1 MHKPFKTLV
10 FLTTILSIFFVIS
23 ILPFNKIKV
32 NNIFEIKIP
41 KFSFYINQPK
51 PNIKA
56 VNIIKNIEN
65 INKPSINIDTLEKKI
80 KDTLYIINTPIEFAE
95 GLENFFKALNNKTY
109 IHVLHY
115 GDSQIE
121 GDRITQYLRTNFQS
135 LFGGKGEGI
144 ILPFKI
150 NNIKQ
155 AVDVENKGNW
165 IKYNIWKEKNKNN
178 KNLYGPLLQYVRY
191 APDFDD
197 SFPNDSIIYE
207 ATITLN
213 KNTNIIANQLH
224 IIYGNLKK
232 PVLVQYYIDN
242 EFVTMNTLKATQ
254 VTTISSLKINKPA
267 KQIVIEFTGKDSPD
281 IYAINLDAEKGI
293 YFDNIPI
300 RGNSGTDFTKISFS
314 QLSSLFKTLNVSL
327 IIWQFGINVVPSNIN
342 DYTFYENLVYNQL
355 EFLKK
360 CAPESSILVIGVS
373 DMTMN
378 TDSGMYSYP
387 SVEKIRNAQRNAA
400 RKAGCAFW
408 DTYEA
413 MGGYNSMKEWVKAG
427 LANTDYTHFTY
438 TGAQHIAKLLFKAI
452 YNEYI
457 NYNKKIKSIE
467 LTQK

>member
-10 FLTTILSIFFVIS
+10 FLTIILSIFFVIS

-65 INKPSINIDTLEKKI
+65 TNKPSINIDTLEKKI
-80 KDTLYIINTPIEFAE
+80 KDTLYIIDTPIEFAE
-95 GLENFFKALNNKTY
+95 SLENFFKALNNKTY

-135 LFGGKGEGI
+135 IFGGKGEGI

-191 APDFDD
+191 APDFDE

-314 QLSSLFKTLNVSL
+314 QLSSLFKILNVSL